1 MSTTIQ
7 VALDVKRMLQEL
19 KAHPR
24 ESYNVVIKRLLQSKT
39 DREALNKETIQDIE
53 RGLEDIKA
61 GSVHSTSEVKK
72 RLGIE

>member
-7 VALDVKRMLQEL
+7 VARDVKRMLQEL

-39 DREALNKETIQDIE
+39 DREALSGETIQNIE

-61 GSVHSTSEVKK
+61 GRTYSTNEVKK

>member
-39 DREALNKETIQDIE
+39 DREALSKETIQDIE

-61 GSVHSTSEVKK
+61 GRAYSTSEVKK

>member
-39 DREALNKETIQDIE
+39 DREALSKETIQNIE

-61 GSVHSTSEVKK
+61 GRAYSTSEVKK